1 MTEERRTQDLERALV
16 DRMLDGDEAAFR
28 EFCDDYMPPLYRFAR
43 RRLSGDI
50 DMAREVVQAT
60 VCKAIGNL
68 AGFRGE
74 AALSTWLAACCR
86 NEIAALYR
94 RGPRSGREVSL
105 EEDEARHGP
114 PVAPSADGPEHSL
127 LRQESAELVHRA
139 LDELPPRY
147 GRVLEWKYLEDLP
160 VAEIARRLEVGTKA
174 AESLLTRAREAFRR
188 AYARLLAP
196 AVATGSWAAS
206 TNGAESAVER

>member
-1 MTEERRTQDLERALV
+1 MTEERTQNLERALV

-28 EFCDDYMPPLYRFAR
+28 EFCDDYIPPLYRFAR
-43 RRLSGDI
+43 WRLSGDI

-60 VCKAIGNL
+60 VCKAIANL
-68 AGFRGE
+68 AAFRGE

-86 NEIAALYR
+86 NEIGALYR

-105 EEDEARHGP
+105 EEDPFRQ
-114 PVAPSADGPEHSL
+114 PVAPASDGPEHSL
-127 LRQESAELVHRA
+127 LRQESAQLVHRT

-160 VAEIARRLEVGTKA
+160 VAEIARRLQIGTKA

-188 AYARLLAP
+188 GYARLGSP

-206 TNGAESAVER
+206 TNGVGSAVER